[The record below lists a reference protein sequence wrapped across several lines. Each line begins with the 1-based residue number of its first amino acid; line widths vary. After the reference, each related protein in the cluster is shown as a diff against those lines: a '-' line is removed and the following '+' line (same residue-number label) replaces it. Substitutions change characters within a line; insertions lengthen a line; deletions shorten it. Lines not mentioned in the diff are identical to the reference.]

1 MHVLLI
7 EDQLDLGASLTRALS
22 AADFDVEWLRTAAD
36 AKRFAASGTP
46 EIIVLDL
53 GLPDGHG
60 ANLLRQWRR
69 DGLAAAIIII
79 TASTA
84 LDERLNGLYAGADDF
99 LVKPFAVSVARI
111 HAVSRRAAK
120 QSSSV
125 WRFGLL
131 EIDVQRR
138 ECRMANAVVD
148 LAPREFDLL
157 CILARKSG
165 EVLPKHRLAD
175 ALEPLGDPV
184 DFNAI
189 EVHVHKLRRKLGPQW
204 IRTVRGVGYMLA
216 DNSPLASS

>member
-1 MHVLLI
+1 
-7 EDQLDLGASLTRALS
+7 
-22 AADFDVEWLRTAAD
+22 
-36 AKRFAASGTP
+36 
-46 EIIVLDL
+46 
-53 GLPDGHG
+53 
-60 ANLLRQWRR
+60 
-69 DGLAAAIIII
+69 
-79 TASTA
+79 
-84 LDERLNGLYAGADDF
+84 
-99 LVKPFAVSVARI
+99 
-111 HAVSRRAAK
+111 
-120 QSSSV
+120 
-125 WRFGLL
+125 
-131 EIDVQRR
+131 
-138 ECRMANAVVD
+138 MANAVVD